1 VISLAVGLV
10 VWEVLGR
17 SQPILLDTPG
27 HALTSLV
34 DLTRDGTLPQALGE
48 SGLLYVIGLAT
59 ATVFGV
65 GYGLLLARA
74 KLLKES
80 TEWLMYVLQAVPIVG
95 VTPFI
100 LAGLGFGVGA
110 KSLVVFLVAVFPIL
124 INTTHGADQT
134 PRELL
139 EVAKISHSTEWSVW
153 RDVLIPH
160 TLPFAMAGI
169 SQGIAG
175 AFVGTI
181 VAEFFLNPSG
191 IGGMLLLASARF
203 QSATVLGLT
212 ILVAVLA
219 VLFIACGRWLE
230 DHASPWR
237 RGVDE

>member
-1 VISLAVGLV
+1 MISLAVGLV

-110 KSLVVFLVAVFPIL
+110 KSLVTEGKEFPDGALIMGSPAKVVRMLTTEQIERLHWSAAHYVAQARRHRL
-124 INTTHGADQT
+124 AQQ
-134 PRELL
+134 
-139 EVAKISHSTEWSVW
+139 VA
-153 RDVLIPH
+153 
-160 TLPFAMAGI
+160 
-169 SQGIAG
+169 
-175 AFVGTI
+175 
-181 VAEFFLNPSG
+181 
-191 IGGMLLLASARF
+191 
-203 QSATVLGLT
+203 
-212 ILVAVLA
+212 
-219 VLFIACGRWLE
+219 
-230 DHASPWR
+230 
-237 RGVDE
+237 